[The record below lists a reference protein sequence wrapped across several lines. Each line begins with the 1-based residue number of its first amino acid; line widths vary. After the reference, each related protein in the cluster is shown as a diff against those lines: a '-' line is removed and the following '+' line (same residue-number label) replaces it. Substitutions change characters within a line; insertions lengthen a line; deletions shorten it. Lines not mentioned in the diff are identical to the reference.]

1 VEDNKAD
8 VFLIRAALATTQLN
22 PDIQVMNDGEEAT
35 NFFDRLEQDCSSK
48 CPALVILD
56 INLPKKQGAD
66 VLLHMRNT
74 SRCRN
79 ARILVVTTSDSAHDR
94 QQMRQLGA
102 NGYFRKPS
110 EYDAFLK
117 LGDLVKD
124 ILSSESGRTV
134 V

>member
-8 VFLIRAALATTQLN
+8 VFLIRAALAATHLN
-22 PDIQVMNDGEEAT
+22 PEIHVVNDGEEAT
-35 NFFDRLEQDCSSK
+35 RFFDDLDQDSSSA

-66 VLLHMRNT
+66 VLTHIRN
-74 SRCRN
+74 SFRCPN
-79 ARILVVTTSDSAHDR
+79 ALILVATTSDSPQDR
-94 QQMRQLGA
+94 QEMRQLGA

-117 LGDLVKD
+117 LGDLVKE
-124 ILSSESGRTV
+124 LLAPESGRAGV
-134 V
+134 